1 MEEVEEVEEEEEVDK
16 LFGKVA
22 PSTLLLPR
30 ERMPPLME
38 LRWAPLLPFK
48 AVDVP
53 VCRGTG
59 DNRFMVRSVVR
70 KQLKKNQTVC
80 LCAVLEKS
88 DSPPLDS
95 FKTIGHPQNNPP
107 KKL

>member
-1 MEEVEEVEEEEEVDK
+1 MVVEVVVEEVEEVEEEEVDK

-70 KQLKKNQTVC
+70 KQLKKTKPSAC
-80 LCAVLEKS
+80 GPRKIGL
-88 DSPPLDS
+88 SPSL
-95 FKTIGHPQNNPP
+95 F
-107 KKL
+107 

>member
-1 MEEVEEVEEEEEVDK
+1 LVVVVVVEEVEEVEEEEEEEVDK

-59 DNRFMVRSVVR
+59 DNRFMVRIR
-70 KQLKKNQTVC
+70 KQLKKTKPSAC
-80 LCAVLEKS
+80 GPRKIGL
-88 DSPPLDS
+88 SPSL
-95 FKTIGHPQNNPP
+95 F
-107 KKL
+107 

>member
-1 MEEVEEVEEEEEVDK
+1 
-16 LFGKVA
+16 
-22 PSTLLLPR
+22 
-30 ERMPPLME
+30 MPPLME

-70 KQLKKNQTVC
+70 KQLKKTKPSACGPRKIGLSPSLFDFSNEWFTKFAI
-80 LCAVLEKS
+80 LLEK
-88 DSPPLDS
+88 
-95 FKTIGHPQNNPP
+95 
-107 KKL
+107 KL